1 VTETRAPGEAPSYSR
16 RLERAVAA
24 GAQMLLSIHFDV
36 RGEAW
41 QVDEQGGRACYE
53 SYGSVGFAV
62 LWSDEGPLASRR
74 HDLARALSTQLEE
87 RGFHPYDGED
97 YPGLY
102 DPDPLTPGVFVDRH
116 PERQR
121 IFLLRASGLPALIL
135 ETHHA
140 LHREEWARWQEEATR
155 AALADAVEDALLR
168 SQ

>member
-1 VTETRAPGEAPSYSR
+1 MTETRAPGETPSYPR

-24 GAQMLLSIHFDV
+24 GAQLLLSIHFDV

-41 QVDEQGGRACYE
+41 QVGERDGRACYE
-53 SYGSVGFAV
+53 GRGSIGFAV

-74 HDLARALSTQLEE
+74 QVLARSLSTQLEE
-87 RGFHPYDGED
+87 RGFWPYDGED

-116 PERQR
+116 PEHQR

-140 LHREEWARWQEEATR
+140 LHREEWARWQEETTR